1 MSRRRNDILMP
12 VIAVV
17 ITVALSVTSSWW
29 IGEVFKVD
37 GPKEAKLEQRTLE
50 LINEAREEA
59 ELEPLGWDRSLGK
72 LADERSQQ
80 AVVDSDRAAG
90 PSQRSGNGVSAACG
104 APAID
109 QHLHPHPPAGCLSQ
123 HLDKVR
129 AHTRRCEGIHLQVD
143 TPLRLLDGQE
153 HARIGLITSVEQ
165 HHRLGL

>member
-1 MSRRRNDILMP
+1 MP

-80 AVVDSDRAAG
+80 QAELGVVAHFHPETGEYFLGQLWQENNLERVS
-90 PSQRSGNGVSAACG
+90 NGEVCCVVSAIGTADSLAEKIVSG
-104 APAID
+104 FRSSPDHWYI
-109 QHLHPHPPAGCLSQ
+109 LTSP
-123 HLDKVR
+123 
-129 AHTRRCEGIHLQVD
+129 EMQVAAVG
-143 TPLRLLDGQE
+143 TAQRG
-153 HARIGLITSVEQ
+153 IGLFVTIIVATEYP
-165 HHRLGL
+165 